1 MDSDRH
7 RTAPESKGTVPNGVD
22 AKSPSAL
29 SDLGRRLLLSG
40 LTAEADNCGRLA
52 LAIDPRHGASLRLM
66 GDICL
71 HSGQPDQAIEWIARA
86 VGIAPEAEHVSAL
99 GMALRRSGRLED
111 AAKAYDKAISLQPEN
126 AELWK
131 DLATV
136 LVDLNR
142 PDEAFLGLQ
151 HALKLRPRYV
161 DAANLCGLLLYR
173 SGRNSEAL
181 DHFNLSIEVDP
192 SQADALHLRA
202 LVHMNLARLE
212 EAEADNRASLQ
223 LNPADAD
230 THNNLGTVLQKLGR
244 YQESLACYDLA
255 IALRPN
261 FMLALK
267 GKASSLVELRR
278 TDEASACY
286 ARYLAHDSENA
297 DARWNLALLQM
308 QVGDFEAGWV
318 GREARW
324 QTGMMR
330 DPILP
335 QPLWLG
341 DRSIEGATILLYG
354 DEGIGDT
361 FHFAR
366 YIPMVADLGARV
378 IVAVAD
384 PICSLLSRL
393 DGVAQCIPKTS
404 ALPAFDTHCPISS
417 LPLAFKTT
425 LETIPSVVPYLPAPD
440 QDRVKQWEQR
450 LGPHTRFRVGLV
462 WSGNPSHANDH
473 NRSMPLRDLSKILD
487 LDATFVSLQKEL
499 RDADREVL
507 AGSGIVDMTENLADF
522 EQTSAL
528 AACLDLVISVDTS
541 VAHLAGGLGCQVWIL
556 LPFTPDYRWMFDR
569 EDSPWYPTARL
580 FRQTKARD
588 WPSVVDRL
596 RIELGAVIEDWKR
609 KSGADI
615 TVKGSGEAE

>member
-1 MDSDRH
+1 MNRH
-7 RTAPESKGTVPNGVD
+7 RTTSESEGTVSNSVD
-22 AKSPSAL
+22 AKSPAAL
-29 SDLGRRLLLSG
+29 SDLGRRLLLAG
-40 LTAEADNCGRLA
+40 LTAEADHCGRLA
-52 LAIDPRHGASLRLM
+52 LAIDPLHVDSLRLM

-86 VGIAPEAEHVSAL
+86 VRIAPEAEHVAAL
-99 GMALRRSGRLED
+99 GMALQRSGKLED
-111 AAKAYDKAISLQPEN
+111 ALKAYDKAISLQPDN

-136 LVDLNR
+136 LVNLNR
-142 PDEAFLGLQ
+142 LDEAFLGLQ

-173 SGRNSEAL
+173 SGRYSEAL
-181 DHFNLSIEVDP
+181 DHFNLSIETEP

-202 LVHMNLARLE
+202 LVYMNLGRLE
-212 EAEADNRASLQ
+212 QAEADNRASLQ

-244 YQESLACYDLA
+244 YQDSIEGYDRA

-261 FMLALK
+261 FLLALK

-278 TDEASACY
+278 LEEASACF
-286 ARYLAHDSENA
+286 ARFLALDPENA

-308 QVGDFEAGWV
+308 LVGDFRAGWL

-361 FHFAR
+361 LQFAR
-366 YIPMVADLGARV
+366 YIPMVADLGART

-425 LETIPSVVPYLPAPD
+425 LETIPSAVPYLPAPD
-440 QDRVKQWEQR
+440 QDRVTQWEQR
-450 LGPHTRFRVGLV
+450 LGAHTRFRVGLV

-473 NRSMPLRDLSKILD
+473 NRSMPLRDLIKILD
-487 LDATFVSLQKEL
+487 VDATFVSLQKEL
-499 RDADREVL
+499 RDGDREIL
-507 AGSGIVDMTENLADF
+507 AGVDIVDMTENLGDF

-528 AACLDLVISVDTS
+528 ASCLDLIISVDTS

-580 FRQTKARD
+580 FRQTESRD
-588 WPSVVDRL
+588 WASVVDRV
-596 RIELGAVIEDWKR
+596 RVELGAVIEDWKR
-609 KSGADI
+609 KRGADLNARGFGDD
-615 TVKGSGEAE
+615 K

>member
-1 MDSDRH
+1 MNRH
-7 RTAPESKGTVPNGVD
+7 RTTSESEGTVSNSVD
-22 AKSPSAL
+22 AKSPAAL
-29 SDLGRRLLLSG
+29 SDLGRRLLLAG
-40 LTAEADNCGRLA
+40 LTAEADHCGRLA
-52 LAIDPRHGASLRLM
+52 LAIDPLHVDSLRLM

-86 VGIAPEAEHVSAL
+86 VRIAPEAEHVAAL
-99 GMALRRSGRLED
+99 GMALQRSGKLED
-111 AAKAYDKAISLQPEN
+111 ALKAYDKAISLQPDN

-136 LVDLNR
+136 LVNLNR
-142 PDEAFLGLQ
+142 LDEAFLGLQ

-173 SGRNSEAL
+173 SGRYSEAL
-181 DHFNLSIEVDP
+181 DHFNLSIETEP

-202 LVHMNLARLE
+202 LVYMNLGRLE
-212 EAEADNRASLQ
+212 QAEADNRASLQ

-244 YQESLACYDLA
+244 YQDSIEGYDRA

-261 FMLALK
+261 FLLALK

-278 TDEASACY
+278 LEEASACF
-286 ARYLAHDSENA
+286 ARFLALDPENA

-308 QVGDFEAGWV
+308 LVGDFRAGWL

-361 FHFAR
+361 LQFAR
-366 YIPMVADLGARV
+366 YIPMVADLGART

-425 LETIPSVVPYLPAPD
+425 LETIPSAVPYLPAPD
-440 QDRVKQWEQR
+440 QDRVTQWEQR
-450 LGPHTRFRVGLV
+450 LGAHTRFRVGLV

-473 NRSMPLRDLSKILD
+473 NRSMPLRDLIKILD

-499 RDADREVL
+499 RDGDREIL
-507 AGSGIVDMTENLADF
+507 AGVDIVDMTENLGDF

-528 AACLDLVISVDTS
+528 ASCLDLIISVDTS
-541 VAHLAGGLGCQVWIL
+541 VAHLAGALGCQVWIL

-580 FRQTKARD
+580 FRQTESRD
-588 WPSVVDRL
+588 WASVVDRV
-596 RIELGAVIEDWKR
+596 RVELGAVIEDWKR
-609 KSGADI
+609 KRGADLNARGFGDD
-615 TVKGSGEAE
+615 K

>member
-1 MDSDRH
+1 MNRH
-7 RTAPESKGTVPNGVD
+7 RTTSESEGTVSNSVD
-22 AKSPSAL
+22 AKSPAAL
-29 SDLGRRLLLSG
+29 SDLGRRLLLAG
-40 LTAEADNCGRLA
+40 LTAEADHCGRLA
-52 LAIDPRHGASLRLM
+52 LAIDPLHVDSLRLM

-86 VGIAPEAEHVSAL
+86 VRIAPEAEHVAAL
-99 GMALRRSGRLED
+99 GMALQRSGKLED
-111 AAKAYDKAISLQPEN
+111 ALKAYDKAISLQPDN

-136 LVDLNR
+136 LVNLNR
-142 PDEAFLGLQ
+142 LDEAFLGLQ

-173 SGRNSEAL
+173 SGRYSEAL
-181 DHFNLSIEVDP
+181 DHFNLSIETEP

-202 LVHMNLARLE
+202 LVYMNLGRLE
-212 EAEADNRASLQ
+212 QAEADNRASLQ

-244 YQESLACYDLA
+244 YQDSIEGYDRA

-261 FMLALK
+261 FLLALK

-278 TDEASACY
+278 LEEASACF
-286 ARYLAHDSENA
+286 ARFLALDPENA

-308 QVGDFEAGWV
+308 LVGDFRAGWL

-361 FHFAR
+361 LQFAR
-366 YIPMVADLGARV
+366 YIPMVADLGART

-425 LETIPSVVPYLPAPD
+425 LETIPSAVPYLPAPD
-440 QDRVKQWEQR
+440 QDRVTQWEQR
-450 LGPHTRFRVGLV
+450 LGAHTRFRVGLV

-473 NRSMPLRDLSKILD
+473 NRSMPLRDLIKILD
-487 LDATFVSLQKEL
+487 VDATFVSLQKEL
-499 RDADREVL
+499 RDGDREIL
-507 AGSGIVDMTENLADF
+507 AGVDIVDMTENLGDF
-522 EQTSAL
+522 EDTSAL
-528 AACLDLVISVDTS
+528 ASCLDLIISVDTS

-580 FRQTKARD
+580 FRQTEARD
-588 WPSVVDRL
+588 WAGVVDRL
-596 RIELGAVIEDWKR
+596 RIELGTVIEDWKR
-609 KSGADI
+609 KRGADLNARGFGDD
-615 TVKGSGEAE
+615 K

>member
-1 MDSDRH
+1 MNRH
-7 RTAPESKGTVPNGVD
+7 RTTSESEGTVSNSVD
-22 AKSPSAL
+22 AKSPAAL
-29 SDLGRRLLLSG
+29 SDLGRRLLLAG
-40 LTAEADNCGRLA
+40 LTAEADHCGRLA
-52 LAIDPRHGASLRLM
+52 LAIDPLHVDSLRLM

-71 HSGQPDQAIEWIARA
+71 QSGQPDQAIEWIARA
-86 VGIAPEAEHVSAL
+86 VRIAPEAEHVAAL
-99 GMALRRSGRLED
+99 GMALQRSGKLED
-111 AAKAYDKAISLQPEN
+111 ALKAYDKAISLQPDN

-136 LVDLNR
+136 LVNLNR
-142 PDEAFLGLQ
+142 LDEAFLGLQ

-173 SGRNSEAL
+173 SGRYSEAL
-181 DHFNLSIEVDP
+181 DHFNLSIETEP

-202 LVHMNLARLE
+202 LVYMNLGRLE
-212 EAEADNRASLQ
+212 QAEADNRASLQ

-244 YQESLACYDLA
+244 YQDSIEGYDRA

-261 FMLALK
+261 FLLALK

-278 TDEASACY
+278 LEEASACF
-286 ARYLAHDSENA
+286 ARFLALDPENA

-308 QVGDFEAGWV
+308 LVGDFRAGWL

-361 FHFAR
+361 LQFAR
-366 YIPMVADLGARV
+366 YIPMVADLGART

-425 LETIPSVVPYLPAPD
+425 LETIPSAVPYLPAPD
-440 QDRVKQWEQR
+440 QDRVTQWEQR
-450 LGPHTRFRVGLV
+450 LGAHTRFRVGLV

-473 NRSMPLRDLSKILD
+473 NRSMPLRDLIKILD
-487 LDATFVSLQKEL
+487 VDATFVSLQKEL
-499 RDADREVL
+499 RDGDREIL
-507 AGSGIVDMTENLADF
+507 AGVDIVDMTENLGDF
-522 EQTSAL
+522 EDTSAL
-528 AACLDLVISVDTS
+528 ASCLDLIISVDTS
-541 VAHLAGGLGCQVWIL
+541 VAHLAGALGCQVWIL

-580 FRQTKARD
+580 FRQTESRD
-588 WPSVVDRL
+588 WASVVDRV
-596 RIELGAVIEDWKR
+596 RVELGAVIEDWKR
-609 KSGADI
+609 KRGADLNARGFGDD
-615 TVKGSGEAE
+615 K

>member
-1 MDSDRH
+1 M
-7 RTAPESKGTVPNGVD
+7 
-22 AKSPSAL
+22 
-29 SDLGRRLLLSG
+29 
-40 LTAEADNCGRLA
+40 
-52 LAIDPRHGASLRLM
+52 AIDPRHGDSLRLM

-286 ARYLAHDSENA
+286 ARYLAHDPENA

-541 VAHLAGGLGCQVWIL
+541 VAHLAGGL
-556 LPFTPDYRWMFDR
+556 
-569 EDSPWYPTARL
+569 
-580 FRQTKARD
+580 
-588 WPSVVDRL
+588 
-596 RIELGAVIEDWKR
+596 
-609 KSGADI
+609 
-615 TVKGSGEAE
+615 

>member
-1 MDSDRH
+1 MNRH
-7 RTAPESKGTVPNGVD
+7 RTTSESEGTVSNSVD
-22 AKSPSAL
+22 AKSPAAL
-29 SDLGRRLLLSG
+29 SDLGRRLLLAG
-40 LTAEADNCGRLA
+40 LTAEADHCGRLA
-52 LAIDPRHGASLRLM
+52 LAIDPLHVDSLRLM

-71 HSGQPDQAIEWIARA
+71 QSGQPDQAIEWIARA
-86 VGIAPEAEHVSAL
+86 VRIAPEAEHVAAL
-99 GMALRRSGRLED
+99 GMALQRSGKLED
-111 AAKAYDKAISLQPEN
+111 ALKAYDKAISLQPDN

-136 LVDLNR
+136 LVNLNR
-142 PDEAFLGLQ
+142 LDEAFLGLQ

-173 SGRNSEAL
+173 SGRYSEAL
-181 DHFNLSIEVDP
+181 DHFNLSIETEP

-202 LVHMNLARLE
+202 LVYMNLGRLE
-212 EAEADNRASLQ
+212 QAEADNRASLQ

-244 YQESLACYDLA
+244 YQDSIEGYDRA

-261 FMLALK
+261 FLLALK

-278 TDEASACY
+278 LEEASACF
-286 ARYLAHDSENA
+286 ARFLALDPENA

-308 QVGDFEAGWV
+308 LVGDFRAGWL

-361 FHFAR
+361 LQFAR
-366 YIPMVADLGARV
+366 YIPMVADLGART

-425 LETIPSVVPYLPAPD
+425 LETIPSAVPYLPAPD
-440 QDRVKQWEQR
+440 QDRVTQWEQR
-450 LGPHTRFRVGLV
+450 LGAHTRFRVGLV

-473 NRSMPLRDLSKILD
+473 NRSMPLRDLIKILD
-487 LDATFVSLQKEL
+487 VDATFVSLQKEL
-499 RDADREVL
+499 RDGDREIL
-507 AGSGIVDMTENLADF
+507 AGVDIVDMTENLGDF

-528 AACLDLVISVDTS
+528 ASCLDLIISVDTS
-541 VAHLAGGLGCQVWIL
+541 VAHLAGALGCQVWIL

-580 FRQTKARD
+580 FRQTEARD
-588 WPSVVDRL
+588 WAGVVDRL
-596 RIELGAVIEDWKR
+596 RIELGTVIEDWKR
-609 KSGADI
+609 KRGADLNARGFGDD
-615 TVKGSGEAE
+615 K

>member
-1 MDSDRH
+1 MNRH
-7 RTAPESKGTVPNGVD
+7 RTTSESEGTVSNSVD
-22 AKSPSAL
+22 AKSPAAL
-29 SDLGRRLLLSG
+29 SDLGRRLLLAG
-40 LTAEADNCGRLA
+40 LTAEADHCGRLA
-52 LAIDPRHGASLRLM
+52 LAIDPLHVDSLRLM

-86 VGIAPEAEHVSAL
+86 VRIAPEAEHVAAL
-99 GMALRRSGRLED
+99 GMALQRSGKLED
-111 AAKAYDKAISLQPEN
+111 ALKAYDKAISLQPDN

-136 LVDLNR
+136 LVNLNR
-142 PDEAFLGLQ
+142 LDEAFLGLQ

-173 SGRNSEAL
+173 SGRYSEAL
-181 DHFNLSIEVDP
+181 DHFNLSIETEP

-202 LVHMNLARLE
+202 LVYMNLGRLE
-212 EAEADNRASLQ
+212 QAEADNRASLQ

-244 YQESLACYDLA
+244 YQDSIEGYDRA

-261 FMLALK
+261 FLLALK

-278 TDEASACY
+278 LEEASACF
-286 ARYLAHDSENA
+286 ARFLALDPENA

-308 QVGDFEAGWV
+308 LVGDFRAGWL

-361 FHFAR
+361 LQFAR
-366 YIPMVADLGARV
+366 YIPMVADLGART

-425 LETIPSVVPYLPAPD
+425 LETIPSAVPYLPAPD
-440 QDRVKQWEQR
+440 QDRVTQWEQR
-450 LGPHTRFRVGLV
+450 LGAHTRFRVGLV

-473 NRSMPLRDLSKILD
+473 NRSMPLRDLIKILD

-499 RDADREVL
+499 RDGDREIL
-507 AGSGIVDMTENLADF
+507 AGVDIVDMTENLGDF
-522 EQTSAL
+522 EDTSAL
-528 AACLDLVISVDTS
+528 ASCLDLIISVDTS

-580 FRQTKARD
+580 FRQTEARD
-588 WPSVVDRL
+588 WAGVVDRL
-596 RIELGAVIEDWKR
+596 RIELGTVIEDWKR
-609 KSGADI
+609 KRGADLNARGFGDD
-615 TVKGSGEAE
+615 K

>member
-1 MDSDRH
+1 MESDRH

-29 SDLGRRLLLSG
+29 SDLGRRLLLAG

-507 AGSGIVDMTENLADF
+507 AGTGIVDMTENLADF

-580 FRQTKARD
+580 FRQTESRD
-588 WPSVVDRL
+588 WSGVVDRL
-596 RIELGAVIEDWKR
+596 SIELGAVIEDWKR

>member
-1 MDSDRH
+1 MNRH
-7 RTAPESKGTVPNGVD
+7 RTTSESEGTVSNSVD
-22 AKSPSAL
+22 AKSPAAL
-29 SDLGRRLLLSG
+29 SDLGRRLLLAG
-40 LTAEADNCGRLA
+40 LTAEADHCGRLA
-52 LAIDPRHGASLRLM
+52 LAIDPLHVDSLRLM

-86 VGIAPEAEHVSAL
+86 VRIAPEAEHVAAL
-99 GMALRRSGRLED
+99 GMALQRSGKLED
-111 AAKAYDKAISLQPEN
+111 ALKAYDKAISLQPDN

-136 LVDLNR
+136 LVNLNR
-142 PDEAFLGLQ
+142 LDEAFLGLQ

-173 SGRNSEAL
+173 SGRYSEAL
-181 DHFNLSIEVDP
+181 DHFNLSIETEP

-202 LVHMNLARLE
+202 LVYMNLGRLE
-212 EAEADNRASLQ
+212 QAEADNRASLQ

-244 YQESLACYDLA
+244 YQDSIEGYDRA

-261 FMLALK
+261 FLLALK

-278 TDEASACY
+278 LEEASACF
-286 ARYLAHDSENA
+286 ARFLALDPENA

-308 QVGDFEAGWV
+308 LVGDFRAGWL

-361 FHFAR
+361 LQFAR
-366 YIPMVADLGARV
+366 YIPMVADLGART

-404 ALPAFDTHCPISS
+404 VLPAFDTHCPISS

-425 LETIPSVVPYLPAPD
+425 LETIPSAVPYLPAPD
-440 QDRVKQWEQR
+440 QDRVTQWEQR
-450 LGPHTRFRVGLV
+450 LGAHTRFRVGLV

-473 NRSMPLRDLSKILD
+473 NRSMPLRDLIKILD
-487 LDATFVSLQKEL
+487 VDATFVSLQKEL
-499 RDADREVL
+499 RDGDREIL
-507 AGSGIVDMTENLADF
+507 AGVDIVDMTENLGDF
-522 EQTSAL
+522 EDTSAL
-528 AACLDLVISVDTS
+528 ASCLDLIISVDTS

-580 FRQTKARD
+580 FRQTEARD
-588 WPSVVDRL
+588 WAGVVDRL
-596 RIELGAVIEDWKR
+596 RIELGTVIEDWKR
-609 KSGADI
+609 KRGADLNARGFGDD
-615 TVKGSGEAE
+615 K

>member
-1 MDSDRH
+1 MNRQPG
-7 RTAPESKGTVPNGVD
+7 RTIPESKGTVSNSVD
-22 AKSPSAL
+22 GKSPSAL
-29 SDLGRRLLLSG
+29 SDLGRRLLREG
-40 LTAEADNCGRLA
+40 LADEANHCCRHA
-52 LAIDPRHGASLRLM
+52 LAIDPLHVDSMLLM

-71 HSGQPDQAIEWIARA
+71 HSGQPDQAIEWVANA
-86 VGIAPEAEHVSAL
+86 VRIDPKAEHVSAL
-99 GMALRRSGRLED
+99 GMMLHRSGKLEE
-111 AAKAYDKAISLQPEN
+111 ALKAYDKAISLQPEN

-131 DLATV
+131 NLATV
-136 LVDLNR
+136 LVELHR

-161 DAANLCGLLLYR
+161 DAANLSGLLLFR
-173 SGRNSEAL
+173 SGRNPEAL
-181 DHFNLSIEVDP
+181 DHFNLSIAIEP

-202 LVHMNLARLE
+202 LVHMNLNRFE
-212 EAEADNRASLQ
+212 QAEADNRASLQ

-230 THNNLGTVLQKLGR
+230 THNNLGTLLQKLGR
-244 YQESLACYDLA
+244 YEESLECYDRA

-261 FMLALK
+261 FVLALK

-278 TDEASACY
+278 IDEAAACY
-286 ARYLAHDSENA
+286 ARFLALDPENA
-297 DARWNLALLQM
+297 DVRWNLALLQM
-308 QVGDFEAGWV
+308 LVGDFRAGWV

-335 QPLWLG
+335 QPVWLG
-341 DRSIEGATILLYG
+341 DRSIEEATILLYG

-361 FHFAR
+361 LQFAR

-425 LETIPSVVPYLPAPD
+425 LDTIPSVVPYLPAPD
-440 QDRVKQWEQR
+440 QDRVKQWEKR
-450 LGPHTRFRVGLV
+450 LGSHNRFRVGLV
-462 WSGNPSHANDH
+462 WSGNPGHANDH
-473 NRSMPLRDLSKILD
+473 NRSMPLRDLINILD
-487 LDATFVSLQKEL
+487 VDATFVSLQKDL
-499 RDADREVL
+499 RDGDRDVL
-507 AGSGIVDMTENLADF
+507 AGADIVDMTENLRDF
-522 EQTSAL
+522 EETSAL
-528 AACLDLVISVDTS
+528 ASCLDLIISVDTS
-541 VAHLAGGLGCQVWIL
+541 MAHLAGALGRQVWIL

-580 FRQTKARD
+580 FRQTEARD

-609 KSGADI
+609 KFGADM
-615 TVKGSGEAE
+615 TVKGLGEAD

>member
-1 MDSDRH
+1 
-7 RTAPESKGTVPNGVD
+7 
-22 AKSPSAL
+22 
-29 SDLGRRLLLSG
+29 
-40 LTAEADNCGRLA
+40 
-52 LAIDPRHGASLRLM
+52 M

-86 VGIAPEAEHVSAL
+86 VRIAPEAEHVAAL
-99 GMALRRSGRLED
+99 GMALQRSGKLED
-111 AAKAYDKAISLQPEN
+111 ALKAYDKAISLQPDN

-136 LVDLNR
+136 LVNLNR
-142 PDEAFLGLQ
+142 LDEAFLGLQ

-173 SGRNSEAL
+173 SGRYSEAL
-181 DHFNLSIEVDP
+181 DHFNLSIETEP

-202 LVHMNLARLE
+202 LVYMNLGRLE
-212 EAEADNRASLQ
+212 QAEADNRASLQ

-244 YQESLACYDLA
+244 YQDSIEGYDRA

-261 FMLALK
+261 FLLALK

-278 TDEASACY
+278 LEEASACF
-286 ARYLAHDSENA
+286 ARFLALDPENA

-308 QVGDFEAGWV
+308 LVGDFRAGWL

-361 FHFAR
+361 LQFAR
-366 YIPMVADLGARV
+366 YIPMVADLGART

-425 LETIPSVVPYLPAPD
+425 LETIPSAVPYLPAPD
-440 QDRVKQWEQR
+440 QDRVTQWEQR
-450 LGPHTRFRVGLV
+450 LGAHTRFRVGLV

-473 NRSMPLRDLSKILD
+473 NRSMPLRDLIKILD
-487 LDATFVSLQKEL
+487 VDATFVSLQKEL
-499 RDADREVL
+499 RDGDREIL
-507 AGSGIVDMTENLADF
+507 AGVDIVDMTENLGDF
-522 EQTSAL
+522 EDTSAL
-528 AACLDLVISVDTS
+528 ASCLDLIISVDTS

-580 FRQTKARD
+580 FRQTEARD
-588 WPSVVDRL
+588 WAGVVDRL
-596 RIELGAVIEDWKR
+596 RIELGTVIEDWKR
-609 KSGADI
+609 KRGADLNARGFGDD
-615 TVKGSGEAE
+615 K